1 MAKPKLKPLVSVA
14 KSVALMNMRRKHLD
28 HVELVR
34 KLNAVG
40 ETQRAALLHG
50 NVHQDAQRMQGEL
63 RAAEQPQQEPPPQQA
78 YAEEEEPAHEQVFKL
93 ARLFGSRLADM
104 QQAAKHVRREKTRA
118 LIRNNLFG

>member
-1 MAKPKLKPLVSVA
+1 MAKPKVKPIVSVT
-14 KSVALMNMRRKHLD
+14 KSVALMNMRRKQLD

-63 RAAEQPQQEPPPQQA
+63 RAAEQQGGFRRGSGGSTRRGWRL
-78 YAEEEEPAHEQVFKL
+78 YRKL
-93 ARLFGSRLADM
+93 R
-104 QQAAKHVRREKTRA
+104 RA
-118 LIRNNLFG
+118 L